1 MKPNIKLT
9 KIYNDGTTITLKDN
23 SYNVSVL
30 PDKIILEIGMLNEE
44 KDKIILTELSSPNID
59 NFFNND
65 DEVIVNSFS
74 LGKTDV
80 DSYLLKIKS
89 GVIEVIYSS
98 FNLFN
103 STPVELQQSKIILPF
118 PVYELEK
125 YSVVLINDNIYHIDK
140 KRSYENVLQLKED
153 TLINDTISLYVG
165 YTNSNYIVHTLQLNQ
180 KITETLGLSIEYN
193 NGSVDS
199 VNKSEIYKNNQKL
212 RDIVL
217 KYKAIEGLKKSNDML
232 KIASIIESLDAEL
245 EPSKI

>member
-9 KIYNDGTTITLKDN
+9 KIFNDGTTITVKDN

-30 PDKIILEIGMLNEE
+30 PDKIVLEIGLLNKD
-44 KDKIILTELSSPNID
+44 KDKIILTELSSPSIN

-65 DEVIVNSFS
+65 DEVIINSFS

-80 DSYLLKIKS
+80 DSYLLKIES
-89 GVIEVIYSS
+89 GVIEITYSS
-98 FNLFN
+98 FNNLN
-103 STPVELQQSKIILPF
+103 NTPVQVQESKIILPF

-125 YSVVLINDNIYHIDK
+125 YSVVLINDNVYHIDK
-140 KRSYENVLQLKED
+140 KNSYENVLQLKEN
-153 TLINDTISLYVG
+153 TLINDTVILYVG
-165 YTNSNYIVHTLQLNQ
+165 YTNCNYIVHTLLLNQ
-180 KITETLGLSIEYN
+180 KIVETLGLSIEYT

-217 KYKAIEGLKKSNDML
+217 KFKAIEGLKKSNDML
-232 KIASIIESLDAEL
+232 KIASVIESLNNEL
-245 EPSKI
+245 EPSK